1 MFGFNKKKMVIMSP
15 IEGMVTPI
23 SQVSDPVFSGD
34 VLGKGVAI
42 KPTSGAVCAPSDAE
56 VDLMFDTGHAVSLK
70 INGGVDLL
78 IHVGLDT
85 VKLKGRHFVKH
96 KESGD
101 KIKLGE
107 ALIDFDADSIAKE
120 GFDSITPVV
129 VCNPDD
135 FKKISFA
142 PEGPIKPGE
151 PLIFIES

>member
-1 MFGFNKKKMVIMSP
+1 MFGLGKKKLVIMSP
-15 IEGMVTPI
+15 IEGVVTPI
-23 SQVSDPVFSGD
+23 TEVGDPVFSGD

-42 KPTSGAVCAPSDAE
+42 KPTAGVVCAPSDAE

-85 VKLKGRHFVKH
+85 VKLNGRHFVKH
-96 KESGD
+96 KENGD

-107 ALIDFDADSIAKE
+107 ALIDFDAESIVKE
-120 GFDSITPVV
+120 GYDSITPVV

-142 PEGPIKPGE
+142 AEGPIKTGE